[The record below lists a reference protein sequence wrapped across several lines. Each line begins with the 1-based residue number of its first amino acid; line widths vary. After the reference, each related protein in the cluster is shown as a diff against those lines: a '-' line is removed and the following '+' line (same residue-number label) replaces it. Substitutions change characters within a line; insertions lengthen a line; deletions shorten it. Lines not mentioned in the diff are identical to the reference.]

1 MCVKRKYSFRSSYEE
16 YKIECHKFEALKQQR
31 LNGIAH
37 SRSLYQLIAKLA
49 KNDKD
54 GIFATEDLLRML
66 MGAVR
71 PRTNICVI
79 SDILAAIY
87 HIFCKRSRVDTH
99 ALFQRRHFQQIAP
112 ILVHGAWSNANGFTR
127 HHCIRLLQR
136 CY

>member
-54 GIFATEDLLRML
+54 GHDERLFATESSLCGFISVQKIFR
-66 MGAVR
+66 GA
-71 PRTNICVI
+71 P
-79 SDILAAIY
+79 
-87 HIFCKRSRVDTH
+87 
-99 ALFQRRHFQQIAP
+99 
-112 ILVHGAWSNANGFTR
+112 
-127 HHCIRLLQR
+127 
-136 CY
+136 